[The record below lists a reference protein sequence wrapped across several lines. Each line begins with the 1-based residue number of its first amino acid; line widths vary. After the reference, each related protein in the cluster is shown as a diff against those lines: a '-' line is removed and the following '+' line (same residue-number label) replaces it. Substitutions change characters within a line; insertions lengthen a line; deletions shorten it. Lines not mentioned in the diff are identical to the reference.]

1 MGLLDYSKSN
11 PWVGDGLFALSQML
25 MAQGSGNPQAANQI
39 PGLLADRQRYRHDDQ
54 RQAKQDQRQDQ
65 LFQMQMEENSRRAN
79 TEAAQRKAAMG
90 LLGGPAPA
98 NGMSQAQF
106 GGAPTQQGLLGDFQP
121 PVQNYIKT
129 LIDAGDYGS
138 AIDIYGKLATEKPD
152 KEDIKDNYMN
162 VGGSLIDLRDPSKPI
177 YVDPKEPKAPRDN
190 WEPYKDP
197 VTGMTG
203 QRNTA
208 TGKVDW
214 DPGQTGGIQVD
225 TNGDGTP
232 DIVVGGKGMK
242 PPTES
247 QAKAANQYTLLNGAL
262 DDLEKTVGEG
272 DVNPWASAAAD
283 SLAEQ
288 GPLSGVVGQEFIL
301 SPKDKQMQASRA
313 AALESLANSITGAA
327 FTEEQKRNFTNMLPQ
342 ATDDAETTK
351 FKMKRMRDYLSQLQ
365 SNAGTALKPSGA
377 GRLKYNPETGDFE

>member
-65 LFQMQMEENSRRAN
+65 LFQMQMDENSRRAN
-79 TEAAQRKAAMG
+79 QEAAQRKAAMG

-121 PVQNYIKT
+121 QVQNFIKT
-129 LIDAGDYGS
+129 LIDAGDYGG

-152 KEDIKDNYMN
+152 REDIKDNFMN
-162 VGGSLIDLRDPSKPI
+162 VGGSLIDLRDPTKPI

-190 WEPYKDP
+190 WEAYKDP
-197 VTGMTG
+197 VSGKTG

-214 DPGQTGGIQVD
+214 DPGQGDGIQID
-225 TNGDGTP
+225 TNGDNIP
-232 DIVVGGKGMK
+232 DIVVGGKMK
-242 PPTES
+242 PPTET
-247 QAKAANQYTLLNGAL
+247 QAKAANQATMLDEALANNEALLAKGGVSPLRMAGA
-262 DDLEKTVGEG
+262 DT
-272 DVNPWASAAAD
+272 AA
-283 SLAEQ
+283 Q
-288 GPLSGVVGQEFIL
+288 YGPLGQLLGQKVL
-301 SPKDKQMQASRA
+301 SPQDKQFQASRA
-313 AALESLANSITGAA
+313 AAIESLANMITGAA
-327 FTEEQKRNFTNMLPQ
+327 FTEEQKRNFMAMLPQ
-342 ATDDAETTK
+342 ATDDGETSK
-351 FKMKRMRDYLSQLQ
+351 AKLKSLRRSLDQLKK
-365 SNAGTALKPSGA
+365 NAGPALDQPAPGND
-377 GRLKYNPETGDFE
+377 LKSKYGLE